1 MKTLINYVRESW
13 GELQKVKWPSR
24 EQTIRLTIAVIIF
37 SVVLAIFMGLIDLGL
52 GEILKRLIL

>member
-13 GELQKVKWPSR
+13 GELQKVKWSSR